1 MHDWATLLERKY
13 LLETFI
19 GVLIFESSNILFT
32 INNLAW
38 FYLLIRHC
46 TLSRILDIKSFTLII
61 IIITYGSNRNIKG
74 LDWLLLGV
82 KWLIKWKDH
91 AKNLRKF
98 RLRHFRC
105 VLDAT
110 LRMTNGQTDQSLQP
124 PPLAC
129 LRVDDPESLDNFGAS
144 PMLRSFSPV

>member
-1 MHDWATLLERKY
+1 M
-13 LLETFI
+13 I
-19 GVLIFESSNILFT
+19 C
-32 INNLAW
+32 
-38 FYLLIRHC
+38 LLIRHC
-46 TLSRILDIKSFTLII
+46 TFSRILDIKSFTLII

-105 VLDAT
+105 VLVAA
-110 LRMTNGQTDQSLQP
+110 LLMTNGQTDQLP
-124 PPLAC
+124 TTAPAC
-129 LRVDDPESLDNFGAS
+129 LPPGWWPGVLGQFWRVTNAKIFFSGLSHGAWTKHILNVWIS
-144 PMLRSFSPV
+144 QNKCSDWLKWCVWC

>member
-1 MHDWATLLERKY
+1 M
-13 LLETFI
+13 I
-19 GVLIFESSNILFT
+19 
-32 INNLAW
+32 
-38 FYLLIRHC
+38 YLLIRHC
-46 TLSRILDIKSFTLII
+46 TFCRILDIKSFTLII

-129 LRVDDPESLDNFGAS
+129 LRVDDPESLDNFWRVTNAKMFFSGLSHGAWTKHILNVWIS
-144 PMLRSFSPV
+144 QNKCSDWLKWCVWC